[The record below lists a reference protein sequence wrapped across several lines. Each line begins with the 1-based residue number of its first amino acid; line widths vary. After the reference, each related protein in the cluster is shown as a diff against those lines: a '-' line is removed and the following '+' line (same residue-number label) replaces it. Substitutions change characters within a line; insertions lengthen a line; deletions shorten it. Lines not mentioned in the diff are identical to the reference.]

1 MGGGYYD
8 TLKAAGGTGKYAW
21 TVTAGALPNGV
32 TLSSGGVLSGYPQ
45 GTGASNYT
53 ATATSGAQQVS
64 QAFSFSTNAPTLLT
78 ADVVNQLPTGASAL
92 TTDGIRYLDY
102 LGNNNRSVHAG
113 QFLPRRNPPGPP
125 LAAPRPPLAP
135 RAPSPRRK
143 RAPPPPPPAP
153 NP

>member
-78 ADVVNQLPTGASAL
+78 ADFVNQLLTAASAP
-92 TTDGIRYLDY
+92 TTDGIPYLHY
-102 LGNNNRSVHAG
+102 LRHTN
-113 QFLPRRNPPGPP
+113 
-125 LAAPRPPLAP
+125 
-135 RAPSPRRK
+135 APS
-143 RAPPPPPPAP
+143 
-153 NP
+153 